1 MLFVGKKYVFQDC
14 DFHSSATP
22 ISTLELANVHERHG
36 KSYGTFCSM
45 FVCLMSITFNRCI
58 ICFPSSWT
66 SSRFNHIC
74 IHNSAGDSFPVFP
87 SSNFGE
93 GMRWN
98 CNVYIYTSMQLRL
111 FCGGPKWMIWKMT
124 VFQINKQGLRVA
136 DIIASFPHEACINPY
151 GSGFCPESNHV
162 WFNFITLLE
171 PKTYKH
177 LSMNGF

>member
-1 MLFVGKKYVFQDC
+1 MLFVGKKYAFQDC
-14 DFHSSATP
+14 DVHSSATP
-22 ISTLELANVHERHG
+22 ISTLELANEHERHG

-74 IHNSAGDSFPVFP
+74 IHKSAGDSFPVFP

-98 CNVYIYTSMQLRL
+98 CMYIYILQCSCAYFVVDQNEL
-111 FCGGPKWMIWKMT
+111 FGK
-124 VFQINKQGLRVA
+124 
-136 DIIASFPHEACINPY
+136 
-151 GSGFCPESNHV
+151 
-162 WFNFITLLE
+162 
-171 PKTYKH
+171 
-177 LSMNGF
+177 